1 VVKKMDDNNLLDMEK
16 EFRDKKL
23 TDEIERLKGE
33 VTKYQILL
41 KEAGIEVSSSLIS
54 DEEVILVQ
62 QIHNMKLKSDND
74 DLTATE
80 IKSLDILIKNL
91 RIIRGQNTRVGRK
104 SKLED
109 MSSQELMKELDGIS

>member
-1 VVKKMDDNNLLDMEK
+1 MDDNNLLDMEK